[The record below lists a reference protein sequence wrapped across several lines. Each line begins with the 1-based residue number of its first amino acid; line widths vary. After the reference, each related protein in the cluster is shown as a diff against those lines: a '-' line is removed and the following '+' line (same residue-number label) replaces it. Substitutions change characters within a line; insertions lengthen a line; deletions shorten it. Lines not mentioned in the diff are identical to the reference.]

1 MSDPSLST
9 QRQTPTMTV
18 ADLLLELDQEAEA
31 TRRILERV
39 PGERLD
45 WTPHQKSMTL
55 GQLAMHIGNL
65 PGAIAEVSTESFDVS
80 TAIPRPTA
88 TSTGQILQTLD
99 ESLARARSI
108 LESMDDVDLL
118 SPWRMMKGEEVIF
131 AITRGELLRS
141 VMLNHWYHHRGQL
154 TVYLRLLGVPLP
166 AIYGDSADERVF
178 PG

>member
-1 MSDPSLST
+1 
-9 QRQTPTMTV
+9 MTI
-18 ADLLLELDQEAEA
+18 ADLLLELEQEAQA

-39 PGERLD
+39 PDERLD

-55 GQLAMHIGNL
+55 GQLAMHIANI
-65 PGAIAEVSTESFDVS
+65 PGAIAGVSREDFDVDRV
-80 TAIPRPTA
+80 IPRPPA
-88 TSTGQILQTLD
+88 ASTGQILQTLD
-99 ESLARARSI
+99 ESLARARSV
-108 LESMDDVDLL
+108 LHATDDAELL

-154 TVYLRLLGVPLP
+154 TVYLRLLGVAVP
-166 AIYGDSADERVF
+166 AIYGDSADEKVF